1 MNDID
6 KNVLALPRQLA
17 RNVGRMQELVETGV
31 TLVCTRSTLV
41 RTKSALEKTKSTLVR
56 TKSAIVLSNSLL
68 KNLTF
73 DLKFWLTRCESRI
86 VKGENLSFCTKF
98 AEIAVKTVNNCKKFI
113 NSNPTRIDFL
123 RPIVRLL
130 EKNRFSEGIFV
141 ECYWQLCSCAQ

>member
-56 TKSAIVLSNSLL
+56 TRVTLVRTLAALFLPVSSAENSAAVPLVQEL
-68 KNLTF
+68 AAGFWRFGKVF
-73 DLKFWLTRCESRI
+73 DAF
-86 VKGENLSFCTKF
+86 G
-98 AEIAVKTVNNCKKFI
+98 
-113 NSNPTRIDFL
+113 
-123 RPIVRLL
+123 
-130 EKNRFSEGIFV
+130 
-141 ECYWQLCSCAQ
+141 